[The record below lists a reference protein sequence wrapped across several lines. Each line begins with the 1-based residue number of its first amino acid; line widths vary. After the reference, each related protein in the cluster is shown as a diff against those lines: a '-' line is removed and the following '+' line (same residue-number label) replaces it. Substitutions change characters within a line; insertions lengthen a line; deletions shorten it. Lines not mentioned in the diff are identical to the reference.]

1 MAGREGEGQAGGS
14 RRPGPAPGPVPA
26 GDPGVPGPAPES
38 APAGDPGRP
47 GPAPAGGP
55 GVPWPAPG
63 PEPAGVPAETLR
75 AWDAAEARL
84 FPLIMARP
92 EEYERALALIQ
103 ALLSWLR
110 SRCQDLPAL
119 LAESA
124 RGGAIIAEAAAQRP
138 GDHAGADE
146 GTGRADPG
154 PALGDLG
161 PGTRADLI
169 AAAACAMR
177 YRELKAAGA
186 ARGRLAAF
194 AGASASPGS
203 WVVIEEIGDEA
214 RAPYVPY
221 QRVEAHVPSGRAVI
235 ISIEPDETLRA
246 VRRLD
251 EGALDL
257 ASGRL
262 VIGAEIGSYTSA
274 AEFDDALAGARQRL
288 G

>member
-1 MAGREGEGQAGGS
+1 MAGREGEGQASGS
-14 RRPGPAPGPVPA
+14 GLPGPAPGP
-26 GDPGVPGPAPES
+26 
-38 APAGDPGRP
+38 APAS
-47 GPAPAGGP
+47 
-55 GVPWPAPG
+55 
-63 PEPAGVPAETLR
+63 VPAETLR

-84 FPLIMARP
+84 FPLVMARP
-92 EEYERALALIQ
+92 EEYERSLALIE
-103 ALLSWLR
+103 ALLGWLR
-110 SRCQDLPAL
+110 SRCPDVPAL

-124 RGGAIIAEAAAQRP
+124 RGGAIVAEAAAERP
-138 GDHAGADE
+138 GGPAGA
-146 GTGRADPG
+146 GQGAGRGGAG

-161 PGTRADLI
+161 TGARADLI

-177 YRELKAAGA
+177 YRELVAAGA

-194 AGASASPGS
+194 AAAGAGPGS
-203 WVVIEEIGDEA
+203 WVVVEEIGDEA

-235 ISIEPDETLRA
+235 ISIEPDETLSA

-262 VIGAEIGSYTSA
+262 VIGAEIGSYASA
-274 AEFDDALAGARQRL
+274 AAFDDALALARQRL